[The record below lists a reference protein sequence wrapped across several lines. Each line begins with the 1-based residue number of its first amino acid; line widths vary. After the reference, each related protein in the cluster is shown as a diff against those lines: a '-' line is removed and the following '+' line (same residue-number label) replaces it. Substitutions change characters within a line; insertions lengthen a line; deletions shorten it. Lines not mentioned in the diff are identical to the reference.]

1 MNKGNADNK
10 VYYGIKEGKPQYT
23 GITKQTFDARLNQ
36 HNRNGKGFSYLKDVY
51 PGQTFTRNQA
61 RALEQYDIVNGP
73 NALNKINSISPN
85 RKHYDDAMNSPA
97 DYIRKHRR

>member
-10 VYYGIKEGKPQYT
+10 VYYGIKDGKPQYT

-85 RKHYDDAMNSPA
+85 SKHYDDAMNWAA
-97 DYIRKHRR
+97 DYISKHRR